1 MSIDVAIV
9 AAALLAFAGGL
20 VVGYALRSYISRR
33 RRQHSRYRPNTLGM
47 TLAPP
52 NETSRHREHEG
63 VPLVPEPDAGGAQHV
78 SGEAARKR
86 A

>member
-20 VVGYALRSYISRR
+20 LVGYALRSYISRR
-33 RRQHSRYRPNTLGM
+33 RRRRSGYRPNTLGM

-52 NETSRHREHEG
+52 TETSLHREHEG
-63 VPLVPEPDAGGAQHV
+63 VPLVPEADGGDMRHTSSEASRN
-78 SGEAARKR
+78 SG
-86 A
+86 